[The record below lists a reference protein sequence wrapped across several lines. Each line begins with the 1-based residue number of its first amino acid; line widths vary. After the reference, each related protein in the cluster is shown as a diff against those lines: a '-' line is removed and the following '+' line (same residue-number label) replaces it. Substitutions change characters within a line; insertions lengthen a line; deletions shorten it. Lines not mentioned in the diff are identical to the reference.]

1 MVKIQRNDDKFFLII
16 DDGEPIELEV
26 KQPSGWDLTVFLPE
40 NPTGRKLLN
49 VAALNKRFDKAGVDE
64 LELTDKAQRVSNG
77 TREPAIPNKRLIE
90 YLKDYHGTDTDGN
103 EVDGNALYDEYMTI
117 IEEARAAK
125 AAAVKAPK
133 TDLEK
138 AKEKLAKAQAAL
150 DALIAE
156 ASGETV
162 GTVEADN
169 NKSTKKN
176 KKEAN

>member
-1 MVKIQRNDDKFFLII
+1 MVKITRNDDKFYLII

-26 KQPSGWDLTVFLPE
+26 KQPNGWDLTVFLPE

-49 VAALNKRFDKAGVDE
+49 VAALNKRFDKAGTDE

-90 YLKDYHGTDTDGN
+90 YLKGYKGTDADGN
-103 EVDGNALYDEYMTI
+103 EVDGDALYDEYMAI
-117 IEEARAAK
+117 IEEARTAK
-125 AAAVKAPK
+125 AATAKTPK

-150 DALIAE
+150 EALLAE
-156 ASGETV
+156 AAGDTTD
-162 GTVEADN
+162 GPMDMAPTKN
-169 NKSTKKN
+169 TKKES
-176 KKEAN
+176 K